1 MADSI
6 CANPFIFNEGL
17 TEENSLT
24 HLIKSM
30 SPDTEN
36 EIELIEHS
44 NYYTDDEFVNNI
56 QITESKIK
64 MLSLN
69 CQSINAKF
77 AKLKTF
83 LAAINEYTEISII
96 CLQETWGHE
105 DVDMSFYNLPNY
117 SMVHENRR
125 LSAHGGLLIY
135 IRNDFSYTKLN
146 LENRITETSNVFESL
161 VIEVWRKSC
170 KYNKFVIGSISRAW
184 S

>member
-1 MADSI
+1 
-6 CANPFIFNEGL
+6 
-17 TEENSLT
+17 
-24 HLIKSM
+24 
-30 SPDTEN
+30 
-36 EIELIEHS
+36 
-44 NYYTDDEFVNNI
+44 
-56 QITESKIK
+56 

-77 AKLKTF
+77 AKWKTF
-83 LAAINEYTEISII
+83 LASINEYTEISII

-117 SMVHENRR
+117 SMVYENRR

-135 IRNDFSYTKLN
+135 IHNDFSYTKLN

-170 KYNKFVIGSISRAW
+170 KYKKLVIGSIYRIPSF
-184 S
+184 STTI

>member
-17 TEENSLT
+17 TEENSVT
-24 HLIKSM
+24 HLIKSI

-56 QITESKIK
+56 QITKSKIK

-77 AKLKTF
+77 VKLKTF

-105 DVDMSFYNLPNY
+105 YVDISFYNLLNY
-117 SMVHENRR
+117 LMVYENRR

-146 LENRITETSNVFESL
+146 LDNRITETSNVFESL
-161 VIEVWRKSC
+161 VIEFWRKIA
-170 KYNKFVIGSISRAW
+170 NTINL
-184 S
+184 

>member
-17 TEENSLT
+17 TEENSFT
-24 HLIKSM
+24 HLIKSI
-30 SPDTEN
+30 SPESEN

-44 NYYTDDEFVNNI
+44 NCYTDDEFVNNI

-64 MLSLN
+64 LLSLN

-96 CLQETWGHE
+96 QQAN
-105 DVDMSFYNLPNY
+105 SRNLCI
-117 SMVHENRR
+117 
-125 LSAHGGLLIY
+125 LK
-135 IRNDFSYTKLN
+135 KLG
-146 LENRITETSNVFESL
+146 VM
-161 VIEVWRKSC
+161 KM
-170 KYNKFVIGSISRAW
+170 
-184 S
+184 

>member
-17 TEENSLT
+17 TEENSFT
-24 HLIKSM
+24 HLIKSI

-77 AKLKTF
+77 EKLKAF
-83 LAAINEYTEISII
+83 LAVINEYTEISII
-96 CLQETWGHE
+96 CLQET
-105 DVDMSFYNLPNY
+105 
-117 SMVHENRR
+117 
-125 LSAHGGLLIY
+125 
-135 IRNDFSYTKLN
+135 
-146 LENRITETSNVFESL
+146 
-161 VIEVWRKSC
+161 
-170 KYNKFVIGSISRAW
+170 
-184 S
+184 